1 MNTETYIQFFKA
13 LSRDTILSIILC
25 LEKNSK
31 NVTEIVNELKMEQSR
46 ISHNLQCLEKNGFV
60 TVKQNGKQRIYSLNK
75 DTIAPILKDT
85 KKHTQKYN
93 INRC

>member
-13 LSRDTILSIILC
+13 LSSDTRLSIILC